1 MKKNMKVLVVDDN
14 KEGRLLLS
22 KILTSNNYDVTEA
35 CNGIEALECLK
46 TLKPDLIISDILM
59 PVMDGFTLIRE
70 LNKDNTG
77 GKIPVVLYS
86 AQYVNEKDKELAE
99 KLGALRFITKPT
111 EPKDI
116 LEEIKLA
123 LAEFES
129 AETNNVKSHIS
140 KDEEYLG
147 EYAER
152 VFRKLEEKVKELE
165 QEITER
171 KQVETKLKESME
183 SYRSLFNNSPI
194 SLWEE
199 DFSEVKKHIDSLRNK
214 GIKDFRI
221 YFQEHPEEVAN
232 CVTMSKVIDVNR
244 ATLQLYEAGSKEEL
258 LAGLGKVFGEES
270 YKVFREALI
279 AFTQDKVLFESET
292 INYTLSGRKIHI
304 ILKWSV
310 EPGYERNFSKVLVSI
325 LDITQRKNAEESI
338 KSSEKKYRDLFENAN
353 DAICIVDAYLK
364 YLDVNTKLLELT
376 GYSKEEISKMSLF
389 DLIPPEQVPR
399 SKEEFKKLREKG
411 HYEKFIGKLLTK
423 SGNLIDIEVNSS
435 AIIENGRIIGSRDI
449 IRDITE
455 RKKAEIAIQESE
467 ARLKE
472 AQKVAHIGNWE
483 WKYKTNELY
492 WSEENYRIFG
502 LSQEIKPSLDIFF
515 NTVHPDDMENVKKNI
530 DYALQNKKP
539 YNIVFRIIK
548 PDGSQGCVH
557 TVAEVDFDKR
567 GTPFRMY
574 GTVQDVT
581 ESKKVEEN
589 LLMFKLGIE
598 RSNEAVFITQ
608 IDGKII
614 YINPAFEKIYGFS
627 REEALGKK
635 PNILK
640 SGLLP
645 PEAYKSYWK
654 TLLAKRVMAGE
665 LINKTRD
672 GRLLNIEGSANPIL
686 NNEGNIIGFLAIQR
700 DITQRKRT
708 QDALR
713 ESETRLQSILDNSS
727 TVVFLKDL
735 EGRYIT
741 VNQRYEELFHVT
753 RQTVIGKSDHDIF
766 PQENADR
773 FRQHDLLALE
783 KGGPF
788 EVEEFVPHDDGLHV
802 YISVK
807 FPLFTAEGK
816 PYAVCGIATDI
827 TERKR
832 AEAAIR
838 EREERLRQAVRVSH
852 IGIFDHDHRTDTIY
866 LSPEQRHIYGL
877 VHEEPVTLSVYLK
890 HVYPEDSERIAE
902 AIRRAHDPA
911 GDGSFDV
918 EHRIVDRK
926 GSLHWVSTLSLT
938 QFEGE
943 GSSRHPVR
951 TIGAVADITERKNA
965 EERIEASLKEKEI
978 LLREIHHRVKN
989 NMQIISSLL
998 GLASGNIK
1006 DKKYVDMFRES
1017 QDRINSM
1024 SLIHEKLYRS
1034 KDLAKIELNEYIRD
1048 LANSIYQSRGVKPG
1062 TIVLNINIENVQL
1075 GIDRSIPFGLII
1087 NELITNSL
1095 KYAFPGDRKGE
1106 IKVSLHLI
1114 DENTFELIVS
1124 DNGVG
1129 IPYDVDFRKTESL
1142 GLRLVTMLVE
1152 NQLKGKID
1160 LDRSKGTE
1168 FNIKFQ
1174 GK

>member
-1 MKKNMKVLVVDDN
+1 VV
-14 KEGRLLLS
+14 
-22 KILTSNNYDVTEA
+22 
-35 CNGIEALECLK
+35 
-46 TLKPDLIISDILM
+46 
-59 PVMDGFTLIRE
+59 
-70 LNKDNTG
+70 
-77 GKIPVVLYS
+77 
-86 AQYVNEKDKELAE
+86 
-99 KLGALRFITKPT
+99 
-111 EPKDI
+111 
-116 LEEIKLA
+116 
-123 LAEFES
+123 
-129 AETNNVKSHIS
+129 
-140 KDEEYLG
+140 
-147 EYAER
+147 
-152 VFRKLEEKVKELE
+152 
-165 QEITER
+165 
-171 KQVETKLKESME
+171 
-183 SYRSLFNNSPI
+183 
-194 SLWEE
+194 
-199 DFSEVKKHIDSLRNK
+199 
-214 GIKDFRI
+214 
-221 YFQEHPEEVAN
+221 
-232 CVTMSKVIDVNR
+232 
-244 ATLQLYEAGSKEEL
+244 
-258 LAGLGKVFGEES
+258 
-270 YKVFREALI
+270 
-279 AFTQDKVLFESET
+279 
-292 INYTLSGRKIHI
+292 
-304 ILKWSV
+304 
-310 EPGYERNFSKVLVSI
+310 PGYERSLSKVLVSI
-325 LDITQRKNAEESI
+325 LDITQRKSSEDSL
-338 KSSEKKYRDLFENAN
+338 KSSEKKYRDLFDNAN
-353 DAICIVDAYLK
+353 DAICIVDADLK
-364 YLDVNTKLLELT
+364 FKDINTKILELT
-376 GYSKEEISKMSLF
+376 GYSKEEILKMSIF
-389 DLIPPEQVPR
+389 DLIPPEQSAR
-399 SKEEFKKLREKG
+399 SKEEFRKLRKKG
-411 HYEKFIGKLLTK
+411 HYEKFIGKMVTK
-423 SGNLIDIEVNSS
+423 SGNMIDVEVNSS
-435 AIIENGRIIGSRDI
+435 AIIEDGKIIGSRDI
-449 IRDITE
+449 LRDITE
-455 RKKAEIAIQESE
+455 RKKAEMAIKESE
-467 ARLKE
+467 ARLTE
-472 AQKVAHIGNWE
+472 AQRVAHIGNWE
-483 WKYKTNELY
+483 WKPKTNELY
-492 WSEENYRIFG
+492 WSDENYRIFG
-502 LSQEIKPSLDIFF
+502 LNPDISPSLDTFF
-515 NTVHPDDMENVKKNI
+515 NIIHPEDLESVKKNI
-530 DYALQNKKP
+530 DDALNKIKS
-539 YNIVFRIIK
+539 YSLDIRIIK
-548 PDGSQGCVH
+548 LDGSQGYVH
-557 TVAEVDFDKR
+557 AMAEVDFDEQ
-567 GTPFRMY
+567 GNPSRMY
-574 GTVQDVT
+574 GTVEDVT
-581 ESKKVEEN
+581 ERKKIEEE
-589 LLMFKLGIE
+589 LLIFKLGIE
-598 RSNEAVFITQ
+598 RSGEAIFITH

-614 YINPAFEKIYGFS
+614 YINPSFEKIYGYNK
-627 REEALGKK
+627 EEALGKK

-645 PEAYKSYWK
+645 PEAYKSYWD
-654 TLLAKRVMAGE
+654 TLLAKKVVSGE

-672 GRLLNIEGSANPIL
+672 GRLLNIESSANPIL

-700 DITQRKRT
+700 DITDRKRAE
-708 QDALR
+708 DALR
-713 ESETRLQSILDNSS
+713 ESEGRLQSILDNSS

-741 VNQRYEELFHVT
+741 VNRRYEELFHVT

-766 PQENADR
+766 PREHADR

-832 AEAAIR
+832 AEVAIR
-838 EREERLRQAVRVSH
+838 EREERLRQAVRVSQ
-852 IGIFDHDHRTDTIY
+852 IGIFDHDHRIDTIY
-866 LSPEQRHIYGL
+866 WSPEQRRIYGFSPD
-877 VHEEPVTLSVYLK
+877 EPVTLSVFLK
-890 HVYPEDSERIAE
+890 HLYPEDSERIAK
-902 AIRRAHDPA
+902 AVRHAHDPA

-926 GSLHWVSTLSLT
+926 GSLHWVSTRSST

-951 TIGAVADITERKNA
+951 TVGAVVDITERKNA
-965 EERIEASLKEKEI
+965 DEKIEASLKEKEI

-998 GLASGNIK
+998 GLTSGNIK

-1017 QDRINSM
+1017 QNRINSM

-1034 KDLAKIELNEYIRD
+1034 KDLAKIELNEYIKD
-1048 LANSIYQSRGVKPG
+1048 LANSNYQSRGVKPG